1 MTLQE
6 APMMPATHPI
16 LGLFGEFQK
25 DPLGLFEQSRQYG
38 DVVRMRFA
46 NRTNFVLHHPE
57 AIQQVLVKQAKK
69 FRKDDFIRNAFEPF
83 IGNGLTISEGDH
95 WKRQRKLIAPA
106 FHAQRIQNYA
116 DTMVEQTHN
125 LIAEWQQSPQRDIQ
139 EDIVRLNT
147 SIIGLTLF
155 GEDVSNQSD
164 YIREQL
170 IALNTLFTQRAQQIN
185 VPRWLPTPHNRAL
198 DQAVAA
204 VDAIVV
210 PLIEKR
216 QLSGEDKG
224 DLLSMLLLSETED
237 GQHMTPRE
245 VRDEAV
251 TLFLAG
257 NDTTSAALTWIF
269 YLLSQHPDVVQKIRE
284 EVDTIAPDG
293 RIRFEQLRQFAYLD
307 SVIKEAQRIY
317 PAAWGFSRE
326 CIEDAD
332 IMGYKVPKKSIIT
345 LPIWAMHRHP
355 HYWDEPEVFNPER
368 FANADTI
375 PKYTYFPFGGGA
387 RVCIGNS
394 LATMQMQLVVAT
406 VLQHVDIVQMV
417 SDAPKPNPTLV
428 LQPATPLVLKVA
440 ERQRQSDLIPS

>member
-6 APMMPATHPI
+6 APIMPATHPI
-16 LGLFGEFQK
+16 MGLFGEFQK
-25 DPLGLFEQSRQYG
+25 DPLSLFEQSRQYG

-46 NRTNFVLHHPE
+46 NRMNYVLHHPE

-106 FHAQRIQNYA
+106 FHAQRIQHYA
-116 DTMVEQTHN
+116 DTMVEQTHK
-125 LIAEWQQSPQRDIQ
+125 LIADWQQTSQRDIQ
-139 EDIVRLNT
+139 ADMVHLNT

-164 YIREQL
+164 HVRQQL
-170 IALNTLFTQRAQQIN
+170 IGLNTLFTQRAQQIN
-185 VPRWLPTPHNRAL
+185 VPRWLPTPHNRAIN
-198 DQAVAA
+198 QTVAA

-216 QLSGEDKG
+216 RQSGEDRG

-237 GQHMTPRE
+237 GQRMTPQE

-269 YLLSQHPDVVQKIRE
+269 YLLSQHPEVVQKVRE
-284 EVDTIAPDG
+284 EVDSIAPDG
-293 RIRFEQLRQFAYLD
+293 KIRFEQLRQFIYLD
-307 SVIKEAQRIY
+307 SVIKEAQRLY

-326 CIEDAD
+326 CIEDAN
-332 IMGYKVPKKSIIT
+332 IIGYNVPKKSIIT

-355 HYWDEPEVFNPER
+355 AYWDEPEVFNPER
-368 FANADTI
+368 FANTDDV
-375 PKYTYFPFGGGA
+375 PKYAYFPFGGGA

-394 LATMQMQLVVAT
+394 LASMEMQLVVAT
-406 VLQHVDIVQMV
+406 VIQHVDIVVMV
-417 SDAPKPNPTLV
+417 SDAPQPNPSLV

-440 ERQRQSDLIPS
+440 QRQSQGELLTL